1 MEGWRWGI
9 FGSSRPSPAVPV
21 NLAPLKV
28 RRRGNP
34 EEQASSTSSTARH
47 TAVPITLF
55 GALVSS
61 LFLTHTPA
69 FIYCRYITYA
79 PSVLVCRAPPSK
91 PRPRQHTLHTTRRE
105 SHRHTLAFDAHTTA
119 SRGSSLI
126 SDPLSPWSCLQHE
139 VLNQLRGRLGRRILR
154 PRPRSQ
160 RYPQVRR
167 WKSVSRLCALLLSV
181 RPVWCRRILSWW
193 LRPKALLRPPVMS
206 CGTCMQEQ

>member
-126 SDPLSPWSCLQHE
+126 SDPLSPWSCLHHE
-139 VLNQLRGRLGRRILR
+139 VHNQLRGRPGRRFLL
-154 PRPRSQ
+154 PRCRRHS
-160 RYPQVRR
+160 QVRR
-167 WKSVSRLCALLLSV
+167 WISVPRLCALLLSV
-181 RPVWCRRILSWW
+181 RTVWCRRILSRW
-193 LRPKALLRPPVMS
+193 LRPQALLRPQVLS
-206 CGTCMQEQ
+206 CGARMQEQ